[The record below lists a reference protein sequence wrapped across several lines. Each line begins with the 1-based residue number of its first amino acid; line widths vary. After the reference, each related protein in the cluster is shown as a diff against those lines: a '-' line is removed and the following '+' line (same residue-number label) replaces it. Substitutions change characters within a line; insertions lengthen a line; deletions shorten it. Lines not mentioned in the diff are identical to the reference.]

1 MLYTK
6 LLSITGIVEAIA
18 TSWHSQPQPGLDG
31 EPNDIEVRILDEEF
45 LSCNDRGYDI
55 YFEMTKDNLVV
66 RKRENCFDYADV
78 DLLIDFNLQVC
89 KSSVVVT
96 KISKTNEKRNT
107 F

>member
-1 MLYTK
+1 
-6 LLSITGIVEAIA
+6 
-18 TSWHSQPQPGLDG
+18 
-31 EPNDIEVRILDEEF
+31 
-45 LSCNDRGYDI
+45 
-55 YFEMTKDNLVV
+55 MTKNNLVV

-78 DLLIDFNLQVC
+78 DLVIDFNLQVC